1 MAPRE
6 SQPPA
11 DRGDSSTRYSRPLVS
26 RTLKDEEGIGFPRPF
41 CLVRPARIAIAS
53 ELLELL
59 QRVQQGD
66 RGAHSAAD
74 GEWRVAMSADSSRVF
89 RWPERSRWR
98 AQWGS
103 EWPERLPVLRPL
115 AAPALR
121 IA

>member
-1 MAPRE
+1 M
-6 SQPPA
+6 
-11 DRGDSSTRYSRPLVS
+11 
-26 RTLKDEEGIGFPRPF
+26 GFPRPF
-41 CLVRPARIAIAS
+41 CLVPNLALKTLPARIAIA
-53 ELLELL
+53 LELL

-66 RGAHSAAD
+66 RGARSVAD
-74 GEWRVAMSADSSRVF
+74 GGWRVAMSADSSPVF

-115 AAPALR
+115 TAPALP